1 MLSATPHDSYIIAL
15 LVGRAIR
22 VNSGFDILGENP
34 IDMVED
40 VLNPDER
47 LHLTRPSPQELLIV
61 SPGQWAQYR
70 LHCIWQIDLQAL
82 HTAALMDLTIEPANT
97 PKITELLCLINS
109 RLWIGH
115 FEFSDEGTAPVFRHG
130 HLLRGQGGIA
140 REQVE
145 DLIEVA
151 IGECDRFYPAFQIAL
166 LTDQSPA
173 EALQAALIETV
184 GQA

>member
-1 MLSATPHDSYIIAL
+1 M
-15 LVGRAIR
+15 
-22 VNSGFDILGENP
+22 NSGFGMDRDNP

-40 VLNPDER
+40 VLHPDDR

-61 SPGQWAQYR
+61 TPGQWAQYR
-70 LHCIWQIDLQAL
+70 LHCFWQMDLQAL
-82 HTAALMDLTIEPANT
+82 HTAALMDLTIGAE
-97 PKITELLCLINS
+97 KRSKMMELMCLVNS

-115 FEFSDEGTAPVFRHG
+115 FEFSDDGTAPVFRHG

-166 LTDQSPA
+166 LTDQSPD
-173 EALQAALIETV
+173 EALQAAMIETV